1 MNKAYSTLL
10 NPIERATYMLALKG
24 VDYERQARLDGN
36 AADKAEVQRIL
47 MEVMELNE
55 FVDEIAEPRQVEELE
70 ARLDKVIGPLEEQI
84 GKAFA
89 AGDLAGAVRIL
100 AKMRYYQNIS
110 ERLAELKFRF
120 HLQGFND

>member
-1 MNKAYSTLL
+1 
-10 NPIERATYMLALKG
+10 MLALKG
-24 VDYERQARLDGN
+24 VDYERQARLD
-36 AADKAEVQRIL
+36 DKAEVQRIL

-55 FVDEIAEPRQVEELE
+55 FVDEIAEPRQVQELE